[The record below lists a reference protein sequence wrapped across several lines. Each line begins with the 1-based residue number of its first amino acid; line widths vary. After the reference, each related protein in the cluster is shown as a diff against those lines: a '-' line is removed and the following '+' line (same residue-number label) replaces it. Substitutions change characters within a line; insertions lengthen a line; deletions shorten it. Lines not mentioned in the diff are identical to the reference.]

1 MHWIRWKFSA
11 HPGSVQNWVCGDP
24 EERAW
29 VVCCQ
34 KPERMLPRLRIACW
48 LGCAWERTK
57 WYVCTDEELC
67 GQVQQFVRNLWVY
80 FAVYGQ
86 YLTKVWRLRRRGSQ
100 EKFNTNQ
107 RWVQD
112 STWTCKKRKG
122 KLFSTRMLPIGT
134 MTLINSAMRLKI
146 WRKKCVTSLTPL
158 SWLRNQSE
166 SVCT

>member
-1 MHWIRWKFSA
+1 MQEGNPKAHRLNIQRRVDYLHWISWKFSA
-11 HPGSVQNWVCGDP
+11 HPRSVQNWVCRDP

-29 VVCCQ
+29 VVCGQ
-34 KPERMLPRLRIACW
+34 KPERMLARLRIPCW

-100 EKFNTNQ
+100 EKLNTNQ

-112 STWTCKKRKG
+112 STWTCKKEKG
-122 KLFSTRMLPIGT
+122 NYSRHACYQLAR
-134 MTLINSAMRLKI
+134 
-146 WRKKCVTSLTPL
+146 
-158 SWLRNQSE
+158 WLWQIPQ
-166 SVCT
+166 CD